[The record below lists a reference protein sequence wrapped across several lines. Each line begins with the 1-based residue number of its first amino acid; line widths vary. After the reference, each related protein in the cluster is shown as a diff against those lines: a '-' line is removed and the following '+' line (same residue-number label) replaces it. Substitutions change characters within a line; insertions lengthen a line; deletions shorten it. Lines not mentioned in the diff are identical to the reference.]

1 LQAHNQTEPEE
12 TTLWSST
19 TQGKEDPG
27 KVMEAVPKKE
37 SFISPFIAVRG
48 EELAQ

>member
-1 LQAHNQTEPEE
+1 
-12 TTLWSST
+12 
-19 TQGKEDPG
+19 
-27 KVMEAVPKKE
+27 MEAVPKKE